1 MTLVIGAAVPF
12 VTPDHADA
20 QSASF
25 RSVDTNGDG
34 VLDFDE
40 LVAAFGKAGATRI
53 LSTTDRNGDRRITI
67 SELRADPGD
76 RRSSTDDQSDDDDD
90 RDDRGRRGWKEAMMG
105 KVATALAQR
114 SHRNAQTEQHYDP
127 SFQPLP
133 CHVRHRQ
140 MGLYDTPDRSFGCPW
155 TVDANV

>member
-90 RDDRGRRGWKEAMMG
+90 RDDRGRR
-105 KVATALAQR
+105 
-114 SHRNAQTEQHYDP
+114 
-127 SFQPLP
+127 
-133 CHVRHRQ
+133 
-140 MGLYDTPDRSFGCPW
+140 
-155 TVDANV
+155 